1 VAASFVDPGR
11 IALLAGLLAATA
23 PASAPAS
30 AREVPTGVPSLQLRL
45 DGTFRY
51 NLGLRTDPAD
61 PRLASSPTFTAGEG
75 SVAQGGLTTNR
86 LDLLAELDLAWA
98 GRAGLRASAAGWYDD
113 VYRDR
118 SVFRTAGTATPGTY
132 RADAFSSPVV
142 DRYRGPYGEVLDAFA
157 WARGELAGIPVALR
171 AGRHT
176 VSWGESLMLAGNTH
190 GVGYAQVPLDL
201 AKGFATP
208 GVETKELFRPLTSLS
223 GQAQVTPTLS
233 VAAQVFLEWQPYLY
247 PEGGTYLGGSD
258 AAFSGPDGLYRP
270 PPPPGGTYVKNGG
283 ISWPSDLGEWGVAV
297 RWRPDVLDTTLGLY
311 YRRLTDKFAA
321 VLVTANPGGQGPLS
335 PAVPSPLQTR
345 QFYGEGVDLVG
356 VSAARQLLGV
366 SLGAEASFRHDMP
379 LLAQSP
385 GFAVAPAPALAP
397 VLFPSGAPRLVGN
410 TYQARGDTLHALVNA
425 VGVVAGVPGF
435 SSAAWALEVTYSR
448 WLAVREN
455 RDLFY
460 AMGYGVCRGDPALA
474 AQGLARDTGDGCA
487 TRDHVG
493 LGAGLTPTW
502 FQVLHGVDLLAPLSA
517 SWTVH
522 GNSPVGFGG
531 NEGSGTWGAGV
542 AADVRAR
549 WRVDLRYVD
558 FFGRLRSNANG
569 SLSVNGLPAI
579 LQNRGSVTLTAKAT
593 F

>member
-1 VAASFVDPGR
+1 MARSGGPARFASLPLLSL
-11 IALLAGLLAATA
+11 ALASAA
-23 PASAPAS
+23 PAAAG
-30 AREVPTGVPSLQLRL
+30 ELPTGSADLTLRL

-51 NLGLRTDPAD
+51 NVGLRTDPLD
-61 PRLASSPTFTAGEG
+61 RRLASSPTFTAGES
-75 SVAQGGLTTNR
+75 SVDQGGLTTNR
-86 LDLLAELDLAWA
+86 LDVLGELDVGWRRRVGA
-98 GRAGLRASAAGWYDD
+98 RASAAGWYDD

-132 RADAFSSPVV
+132 RGDAFTATVV

-157 WARGELAGIPVALR
+157 WARGELAGIPVAAR
-171 AGRHT
+171 AGRHAL
-176 VSWGESLMLAGNTH
+176 SWGESLMLAGNTH

-208 GVETKELFRPLTSLS
+208 GVEAKELYRPVASLDA
-223 GQAQVTPTLS
+223 QAQLTRTLS
-233 VAAQVFLEWQPYLY
+233 VAAQAFFEWQPYLY
-247 PEGGTYLGGSD
+247 PEGGTFLGGAD
-258 AAFSGPDGLYRP
+258 TAFSGPDGVYRP
-270 PPPPGGTYVKNGG
+270 PQGPAPASYVKNGG
-283 ISWPSDLGEWGVAV
+283 ISWPSNVGEWGAAV
-297 RWRPDVLDTTLGLY
+297 RWRPDLLDTAFGLY

-321 VLVTANPGGQGPLS
+321 VLITANPGGVGPMS
-335 PAVPSPLQTR
+335 PALPSPLQYR
-345 QFYGEGVDLVG
+345 QYYGEGIDLVG

-366 SLGAEASFRHDMP
+366 SVAAEASFRHDMP

-385 GFAVAPAPALAP
+385 GFAVAPSPALATA
-397 VLFPSGAPRLVGN
+397 LFPGGPPRLVGN

-425 VGVVAGVPGF
+425 VDVVSGLPGL
-435 SSAAWALEVTYSR
+435 SSVAWALEVTYSR
-448 WLAVREN
+448 WLEVREN

-460 AMGYGVCRGDPALA
+460 ATGYGVCRSTPALVA
-474 AQGLARDTGDGCA
+474 AGLARDTGDGCA
-487 TRDHVG
+487 TRDAVG
-493 LGAGLTPTW
+493 VGAGLTPTW
-502 FQVLHGVDLLAPLSA
+502 FQVLHGVDLLAPLSL

-542 AADVRAR
+542 AADVRSR

-558 FFGRLRSNANG
+558 FFGRLRSNASG
-569 SLSVNGLPAI
+569 TLSVNGLPAI